1 MPAAAIRR
9 TAAGSGEGV
18 SHVERLEL
26 PEITVI
32 GVQRA
37 DAVLEQDSCDVG
49 VRDEIPANRCLARHA
64 LVGVQETVQLGDGTH
79 VRQPEERG
87 DVPEG
92 FVRRQRC
99 GEDARVR
106 GDAPPARKYS
116 VSP

>member
-37 DAVLEQDSCDVG
+37 DAVLEQDGCDMG
-49 VRDEIPANRCLARHA
+49 VRDEIPANRHLARHV
-64 LVGVQETVQLGDGTH
+64 LVGIYETVQLRHGTH